1 MLIRLKNFAIA
12 FSELLSGAVEWRT
25 QRHFSPRAER
35 SFLKT
40 FHEFTGIHRSD
51 LEEMQKVHKTTRFP
65 PDRDTFIAYTFS
77 AAEGIALAVND
88 SATPWRK
95 SDEGAPGRK
104 GSKRI
109 TSSVTRAK
117 RRNNMAAHVVNRNKK
132 ILRAN
137 RIANTRDLA
146 SNYDIISVFRNSSL
160 PGSTFEKFNN
170 LFCNKKGLILFFL
183 ARLLFFSNFFSDN
196 FFNVTFYDNFDINI
210 QLLSIVSFSDISKW
224 IKELKLGSTQK
235 WFKC

>member
-1 MLIRLKNFAIA
+1 MGWNMFADPFKKFAIA

-88 SATPWRK
+88 SPRRSEEKATKERRV
-95 SDEGAPGRK
+95 RK

-132 ILRAN
+132 FCVLATN
-137 RIANTRDLA
+137 RIANARDLTC
-146 SNYDIISVFRNSSL
+146 NHDVISVFRNSSL
-160 PGSTFEKFNN
+160 LGSTFEKINN
-170 LFCNKKGLILFFL
+170 LFCNKK
-183 ARLLFFSNFFSDN
+183 D
-196 FFNVTFYDNFDINI
+196 D
-210 QLLSIVSFSDISKW
+210 
-224 IKELKLGSTQK
+224 
-235 WFKC
+235 